1 LQTLVRAA
9 IRPDE
14 QIHFGGHGKPIQST
28 GGEGTCRDD
37 HAPAGMVFDIA
48 GRVDAKH
55 SQSISINMA
64 KVKSF
69 GERIADALVEDG
81 LLTTKQIEELLEQQ
95 KKEGAR
101 LIKLIIDKAY
111 VSDQDLAVSMGRV
124 LNVPPVNLARIAIPP
139 EIFEL
144 LPRDTAYNHK
154 VIPVSRLENKLF
166 LAMADPLNVLALDD
180 VKRLTR
186 LEITPLIASEKAILE
201 KLNAIDASKSSSME
215 DIIEDAAK
223 QREADEEAGT
233 IENIREA
240 VEDVNLD
247 RLAASTE
254 EAPVIKLANLIVL
267 QAIKDRASDIHLE
280 PFEKTVR
287 LRYRV
292 DGVLIDATPPPKQMQ
307 LALASRF
314 KIMSNLDIAERRLPQ
329 DGRMRV
335 KVSGRDFDLR
345 VSVLPTV
352 HGEKIV
358 LRVLDK
364 TNLSASVDKL
374 GLDPETFKQFRNAI
388 DAPHG
393 LILVT
398 GPTGSGKTT
407 TLYSALNELNNPI
420 YNIVTVEDPV
430 EFQIA
435 GINQVPTKKE
445 IGLTFASAL
454 RSILRQDPDIIMIGE
469 IRDTETAEIAI
480 EAALTGHQVL
490 STMHCNDAPGAIARL
505 DDMGI
510 APFLISSS
518 VILSC
523 AQRLIRRIC
532 SHCKEPVTYP
542 PKMFEDLGIDPAMF
556 AGMQLFRGHGCER
569 CKNSGYAGRMAI
581 IEAMTMSDQI
591 RKLIIA
597 RANTRELA
605 KVAISQGMRTLR
617 MAALDRARDG
627 VSTLEQVLV
636 MTSSH

>member
-1 LQTLVRAA
+1 
-9 IRPDE
+9 
-14 QIHFGGHGKPIQST
+14 
-28 GGEGTCRDD
+28 
-37 HAPAGMVFDIA
+37 
-48 GRVDAKH
+48 
-55 SQSISINMA
+55 MA

-81 LLTTKQIEELLEQQ
+81 LLSAGQITELLEQQ

-101 LIKLIIDKAY
+101 LIKLIVDKSY
-111 VSDQDLAVSMGRV
+111 VSEQDLAVSMGRV
-124 LNVPPVNLARIAIPP
+124 LNVPPINLARVGIPL
-139 EIFEL
+139 EVVEL
-144 LPRDTAYNHK
+144 LPRDTAHNYK
-154 VIPVSRLENKLF
+154 VVPVSRLENRLF
-166 LAMADPLNVLALDD
+166 LAMADPLNVLAIDD
-180 VKRLTR
+180 VKRITK
-186 LEITPLIASEKAILE
+186 LEISPLIASEKAIVD
-201 KLNAIDASKSSSME
+201 KLNAFDAAKSGSME
-215 DIIEDAAK
+215 DIIQDAQK
-223 QREADEEAGT
+223 QDEADAEANS
-233 IENIREA
+233 IEA
-240 VEDVNLD
+240 VKEGMEEVNLD
-247 RLAASTE
+247 QLASSSG
-254 EAPVIKLANLIVL
+254 EAPVIKLANLIIV

-280 PFEKTVR
+280 PFEKNMR

-292 DGVLIDATPPPKQMQ
+292 DGVLMDATPPPKQMQ
-307 LALASRF
+307 LALTSRF
-314 KIMSNLDIAERRLPQ
+314 KIMSSLDIAERRLPQ

-335 KVSGRDFDLR
+335 RVSGKDFDLR
-345 VSVLPTV
+345 VSVMPTV

-364 TNLSASVDKL
+364 SNLTASIDKL
-374 GLDPETFKQFRNAI
+374 GLDPDTFKQVKAAI

-407 TLYSALNELNNPI
+407 TLYSALNELNSPV

-430 EFQIA
+430 EFQVP

-445 IGLTFASAL
+445 IGLTFANAL

-523 AQRLIRRIC
+523 AQRLMRRIC

-542 PKMFEDLGIDPAMF
+542 SKMFEDLGIDPALF
-556 AGMQLFRGHGCER
+556 SGVQLYRGRGCDR

-581 IEAMTMSDQI
+581 IEAMTITDQI

-597 RANTRELA
+597 RANTRELG
-605 KVAISQGMRTLR
+605 KVAISQGMHTLR
-617 MAALDRARDG
+617 MVGLDRAREG
-627 VSTLEQVLV
+627 VSTLEQVLLI
-636 MTSSH
+636 TSAH

>member
-1 LQTLVRAA
+1 
-9 IRPDE
+9 
-14 QIHFGGHGKPIQST
+14 
-28 GGEGTCRDD
+28 
-37 HAPAGMVFDIA
+37 
-48 GRVDAKH
+48 
-55 SQSISINMA
+55 MA
-64 KVKSF
+64 KIKSF

-81 LLTTKQIEELLEQQ
+81 LLGANQVEELLEKQ

-101 LIKLIIDKAY
+101 LVKLIVEKAY
-111 VSDQDLAVSMGRV
+111 VSEADLAVCMGRV
-124 LNVPPVNLARIAIPP
+124 LNVTPINLARAHVPP
-139 EIFEL
+139 DLVEL
-144 LPRDTAYNHK
+144 FPRETMHSHR
-154 VIPVSRLENKLF
+154 VIPISRLENRLF

-180 VKRLTR
+180 VKRITK
-186 LEITPLIASEKAILE
+186 LEITPLIASEKAIAD
-201 KLNAIDASKSSSME
+201 KLAALDAAKGGSME
-215 DIIEDAAK
+215 DIIQDAQK
-223 QREADEEAGT
+223 QRDAEADADSV
-233 IENIREA
+233 ENIRET
-240 VEDVNLD
+240 VEDVSID
-247 RLAASTE
+247 KLAASGE
-254 EAPVIKLANLIVL
+254 EAPVIKLANLMIV

-280 PFEKTVR
+280 PFEKSMR

-314 KIMSNLDIAERRLPQ
+314 KIMSSLDIAERRLPQ

-335 KVSGRDFDLR
+335 KVGGKDFDLR

-364 TNLSASVDKL
+364 TNLSASIDKL
-374 GLDPETFKQFRNAI
+374 GLDPETFKNFKTAI

-420 YNIVTVEDPV
+420 YNIITVEDPV
-430 EFQIA
+430 EFQIP
-435 GINQVPTKKE
+435 GINQVPTKKD

-454 RSILRQDPDIIMIGE
+454 RSILRQDPDIVMIGE

-523 AQRLIRRIC
+523 AQRLMRRIC

-542 PKMFEDLGIDPAMF
+542 DKMFQDLGIEPSSF
-556 AGMQLFRGHGCER
+556 SGVQLYRGRGCDR

-581 IEAMTMSDQI
+581 IEAMNISDQI

-597 RANTRELA
+597 RASTREMAKLA
-605 KVAISQGMRTLR
+605 VNQGMHTLR
-617 MAALDRARDG
+617 MVALDRARDG
-627 VSTLEQVLV
+627 ISTLEQVMLG
-636 MTSSH
+636 TSAY

>member
-1 LQTLVRAA
+1 M
-9 IRPDE
+9 
-14 QIHFGGHGKPIQST
+14 GKIKT
-28 GGEGTCRDD
+28 
-37 HAPAGMVFDIA
+37 
-48 GRVDAKH
+48 
-55 SQSISINMA
+55 
-64 KVKSF
+64 F

-81 LLTTKQIEELLEQQ
+81 LLGANQVEELLEKQ

-101 LIKLIIDKAY
+101 LVKLIVEKAY
-111 VSDQDLAVSMGRV
+111 VSEQDLAVCMGRV
-124 LNVPPVNLARIAIPP
+124 LNVTPINITRTSIAP
-139 EIFEL
+139 EVLEL
-144 LPRDTAYNHK
+144 LPRETMHNHR

-166 LAMADPLNVLALDD
+166 LAMADPLNVLAIDD
-180 VKRLTR
+180 VKRVTK
-186 LEITPLIASEKAILE
+186 LEITPMIASEKAIAE
-201 KLNAIDASKSSSME
+201 KLTMLDSSQGGSME
-215 DIIEDAAK
+215 EIIQDAQK
-223 QREADEEAGT
+223 LQEAEAEAESV
-233 IENIREA
+233 ENIQEK
-240 VEDVNLD
+240 VEDVSID
-247 RLAASTE
+247 KLAASGE
-254 EAPVIKLANLIVL
+254 EAPVIKLANLIIV

-280 PFEKTVR
+280 PFEKNMR

-292 DGVLIDATPPPKQMQ
+292 DGVLIDATPPPKVMQ

-335 KVSGRDFDLR
+335 KVSGKDYDLR

-364 TNLSASVDKL
+364 SNLTASIDKL
-374 GLDPETFKQFRNAI
+374 GLDPDTFRNFKTAI

-407 TLYSALNELNNPI
+407 TLYSALNELNNPV
-420 YNIVTVEDPV
+420 YNIITVEDPV
-430 EFQIA
+430 EFQIP
-435 GINQVPTKKE
+435 GINQVPTKKD
-445 IGLTFASAL
+445 IGLSFANAL

-523 AQRLIRRIC
+523 AQRLMRRIC

-542 PKMFEDLGIDPAMF
+542 EKMYVDLGIDPGMF
-556 AGMQLFRGHGCER
+556 DGVQLFRGRGCDR

-581 IEAMTMSDQI
+581 IEAMTLNDEI

-597 RANTRELA
+597 RASTNEMGR
-605 KVAISQGMRTLR
+605 VAIENGMKTLR
-617 MAALDRARDG
+617 TVGLSRARDG
-627 VSTLEQVLV
+627 ISTLEQVLV
-636 MTSSH
+636 LTSAH

>member
-1 LQTLVRAA
+1 
-9 IRPDE
+9 
-14 QIHFGGHGKPIQST
+14 
-28 GGEGTCRDD
+28 
-37 HAPAGMVFDIA
+37 
-48 GRVDAKH
+48 
-55 SQSISINMA
+55 MA

-69 GERIADALVEDG
+69 AERIADALVEDG
-81 LLTTKQIEELLEQQ
+81 LLSAGQIEELLERQ

-101 LIKLIIDKAY
+101 LVKLLVDKDKQY
-111 VSDQDLAVSMGRV
+111 VSDQDLTVCMGRV
-124 LNVPPVNLARIAIPP
+124 LNVPPVNLARVSIVP
-139 EIFEL
+139 EVIEL
-144 LPRDTAYNHK
+144 VPRDMAHNHK
-154 VIPVSRLENKLF
+154 VVPVSRLEGKLF

-180 VKRLTR
+180 VKRTTK
-186 LEITPLIASEKAILE
+186 LEISVMIASEKAITD
-201 KLNAIDASKSSSME
+201 KLNAIDASKTGSME
-215 DIIEDAAK
+215 DIIQDAQKRSDA
-223 QREADEEAGT
+223 EGGDD
-233 IENIREA
+233 IESVKES

-247 RLAASTE
+247 ALAASTE

-280 PFEKTVR
+280 PFEKSIR
-287 LRYRV
+287 LRYRI
-292 DGVLIDATPPPKQMQ
+292 DGVLLDATPPPKQMQ
-307 LALASRF
+307 LALVSRF

-335 KVSGRDFDLR
+335 KVSGKDFDLR
-345 VSVLPTV
+345 VSILPTV

-364 TNLSASVDKL
+364 SNLSASLDKL
-374 GLDPETFKQFRNAI
+374 GLDESTFKQFTMAI

-407 TLYSALNELNNPI
+407 TLYSALNELNSPTW
-420 YNIVTVEDPV
+420 NIVTVEDPV
-430 EFQIA
+430 EFQIP
-435 GINQVPTKKE
+435 GINQVPTKKD
-445 IGLTFASAL
+445 IGLSFANAL

-523 AQRLIRRIC
+523 AQRLMRRIC

-542 PKMFEDLGIDPAMF
+542 AKMYEDLGIDPVTF
-556 AGMQLFRGHGCER
+556 DGVQLFRGRGCER
-569 CKNSGYAGRMAI
+569 CKNSGYVGRMAI
-581 IEAMTMSDQI
+581 IEAMTVSDQI

-597 RANTRELA
+597 RASTREMAKLA
-605 KVAISQGMRTLR
+605 VNQGMKTLR
-617 MAALDRARDG
+617 MVALDRARDG
-627 VSTLEQVLV
+627 ISTLEQVLV
-636 MTSSH
+636 TTSAY

>member
-1 LQTLVRAA
+1 
-9 IRPDE
+9 
-14 QIHFGGHGKPIQST
+14 
-28 GGEGTCRDD
+28 
-37 HAPAGMVFDIA
+37 
-48 GRVDAKH
+48 
-55 SQSISINMA
+55 MA

-81 LLTTKQIEELLEQQ
+81 LLGANQVEELLEQQ

-101 LIKLIIDKAY
+101 LVKLVIEKAY
-111 VSDQDLAVSMGRV
+111 VSEQDLAVCMGRV
-124 LNVPPVNLARIAIPP
+124 LNVTPVNIARVSLVP
-139 EIFEL
+139 ELIEL
-144 LPRDTAYNHK
+144 LPRDTAHSHK
-154 VIPVSRLENKLF
+154 VIPISRLENKLF

-180 VKRLTR
+180 VKRITK
-186 LEITPLIASEKAILE
+186 LEIIPLIAPEKAIID
-201 KLNAIDASKSSSME
+201 KLNAIDSAKGGSME
-215 DIIEDAAK
+215 DIIQDAQK
-223 QREADEEAGT
+223 EAEEESSD
-233 IENIREA
+233 IENVKETL
-240 VEDVNLD
+240 EEVNLD
-247 RLAASTE
+247 RLAASSE
-254 EAPVIKLANLIVL
+254 EAPVIKLANLIIV

-280 PFEKTVR
+280 PFEKQMR

-292 DGVLIDATPPPKQMQ
+292 DGVLLDATPPPKQMQ

-314 KIMSNLDIAERRLPQ
+314 KIMSSLDIAERRLPQ

-335 KVSGRDFDLR
+335 RVSGKDFDLR

-364 TNLSASVDKL
+364 TNLSASIDKL
-374 GLDPETFKQFRNAI
+374 GLDPETFKQFKSAI

-407 TLYSALNELNNPI
+407 TLYSALNELNNPV

-430 EFQIA
+430 EFQIP

-445 IGLTFASAL
+445 IGLSFANAL

-523 AQRLIRRIC
+523 AQRLMRRIC

-542 PKMFEDLGIDPAMF
+542 DKMFHDLEIEPALYAGIQF
-556 AGMQLFRGHGCER
+556 YRGRGCER

-581 IEAMTMSDQI
+581 IEAMPISDQI

-597 RANTRELA
+597 RASTREMGKIA
-605 KVAISQGMRTLR
+605 VSQGMHTLR
-617 MAALDRARDG
+617 MVGLDRAREG
-627 VSTLEQVLV
+627 ISTLEQVLII
-636 MTSSH
+636 TSAH

>member
-1 LQTLVRAA
+1 
-9 IRPDE
+9 
-14 QIHFGGHGKPIQST
+14 
-28 GGEGTCRDD
+28 
-37 HAPAGMVFDIA
+37 
-48 GRVDAKH
+48 
-55 SQSISINMA
+55 MA

-81 LLTTKQIEELLEQQ
+81 LLSLGQVEELLEQQ

-101 LIKLIIDKAY
+101 LVKLIVEKAY
-111 VSDQDLAVSMGRV
+111 VSEQDLAVCMGRV
-124 LNVPPVNLARIAIPP
+124 LNVPPINLARLGISEEVA
-139 EIFEL
+139 EL
-144 LPRDTAYNHK
+144 LPRETQHNHK

-180 VKRLTR
+180 VKRITK
-186 LEITPLIASEKAILE
+186 LEIAPLIASEKSISD
-201 KLNAIDASKSSSME
+201 KLTALDSAKGGSME
-215 DIIEDAAK
+215 DLIMDAQK
-223 QREADEEAGT
+223 QSEADADADSVESVKESMEE
-233 IENIREA
+233 
-240 VEDVNLD
+240 VNLD
-247 RLAASTE
+247 KLAASSE
-254 EAPVIKLANLIVL
+254 EAPVIKLANLIIV

-280 PFEKTVR
+280 PFEKVMR

-292 DGVLIDATPPPKQMQ
+292 DGVLLDATPPPKQLQ

-335 KVSGRDFDLR
+335 KVSGKDFDLR
-345 VSVLPTV
+345 VSILPTV

-364 TNLSASVDKL
+364 SNLSASLDKL
-374 GLDPETFKQFRNAI
+374 GLDPDTFKQVKFAV

-407 TLYSALNELNNPI
+407 TLYSALNELNSPVF
-420 YNIVTVEDPV
+420 NIVTVEDPV
-430 EFQIA
+430 EFQIP
-435 GINQVPTKKE
+435 GINQVPTKKD
-445 IGLTFASAL
+445 IGLTFANAL
-454 RSILRQDPDIIMIGE
+454 RSILRQDPDIVMIGE

-523 AQRLIRRIC
+523 AQRLMRRIC

-542 PKMFEDLGIDPAMF
+542 AKMFADLDIDPATF
-556 AGMQLFRGHGCER
+556 QGVQLYRGRGCER

-581 IEAMTMSDQI
+581 IEAMTISDSI

-597 RANTRELA
+597 RASTREMG
-605 KVAISQGMRTLR
+605 KVAVKEGMRTLR
-617 MAALDRARDG
+617 MVGLDRAKDG
-627 VSTLEQVLV
+627 ISTLEQVLV
-636 MTSSH
+636 TTSAH